1 MTDEALDAEADIKP
15 GRSPLRTVVLVG
27 AVLIVEAVLIVGAMR
42 LIGGPPKVEAT
53 PEPATLDVP
62 EDEKIVEILV
72 FDGKLPN
79 NKTGVA
85 YLYQAEIYVQAKKR
99 YANEVAEEFE
109 QFRNEIKSEI
119 NAVWRTAD
127 PRDFQESKLQTLT
140 RKVRAMLDERFGVD
154 PRRGEPIITKCVIVM
169 GTGFRVD
176 G

>member
-1 MTDEALDAEADIKP
+1 M
-15 GRSPLRTVVLVG
+15 
-27 AVLIVEAVLIVGAMR
+27 
-42 LIGGPPKVEAT
+42 
-53 PEPATLDVP
+53 
-62 EDEKIVEILV
+62 
-72 FDGKLPN
+72 
-79 NKTGVA
+79 
-85 YLYQAEIYVQAKKR
+85 
-99 YANEVAEEFE
+99 AEEFE